1 MKLLPMTDSPFSAAN
16 SPTNSPTEA
25 EHFKARYKPW
35 LGMACLLLGGV
46 IAAISLKAMS
56 QQGGFI
62 GLMVIGVVIIAM
74 GGLYLRQPYFAIAP
88 NRLTLYNL
96 LGNSIKRYPFE
107 SFSHLSLE
115 NGTLYIES
123 GYASKEKVNIRQ
135 WMVKSADWQQLQA
148 LSQKPPQKPP
158 QKPSA

>member
-1 MKLLPMTDSPFSAAN
+1 MNQPTMTDSPFS
-16 SPTNSPTEA
+16 STNLPTEA
-25 EHFKARYKPW
+25 EHFKARYKLW

-46 IAAISLKAMS
+46 IAATGLRAMS

-62 GLMVIGVVIIAM
+62 GLTVIGVVVIAM

>member
-1 MKLLPMTDSPFSAAN
+1 MKLLSMTDSSFSSVN
-16 SPTNSPTEA
+16 FPTEA
-25 EHFKARYKPW
+25 EHFKARYKSG

-46 IAAISLKAMS
+46 IAAISLRAML

-62 GLMVIGVVIIAM
+62 GLMVIGVVIITM

-96 LGNSIKRYPFE
+96 LGNTVKRYPFE
-107 SFSHLSLE
+107 SFAHISLE
-115 NGTLYIES
+115 NGALYIES
-123 GYASKEKVNIRQ
+123 GHAGKEKVNIRQ

-148 LSQKPPQKPP
+148 LSQT
-158 QKPSA
+158 AR